1 MFCLVASSSVRD
13 SRATF
18 LRERKRRETT
28 WARYSLE
35 KHAPSAAE
43 LGQPTAHLSRYFR
56 TITSQ
61 SAIFTSRRPVFLSLY
76 LPLFI
81 LLRHKTGQTE
91 QRSNLPKQHSS
102 MCRWPTKGSQTA
114 GERKKKR
121 ETGAHLFVGHLMA
134 KITYCVRRAIR
145 WDRVQAGDRS
155 AGGDPLRALYVP
167 VRSTRGK
174 ACARHRR
181 TGRERRCDPP
191 SLRPTLK
198 GRCRRAVRPCRPV
211 PDRLR
216 PGRRSTHQSRRP
228 HPPSP
233 SSSLSCNQRKEKK
246 ETQTISMLTI
256 VTVHTSDRKK
266 EKNNNIK

>member
-61 SAIFTSRRPVFLSLY
+61 SAIFTSRRPVFSLSLY

-114 GERKKKR
+114 GERK
-121 ETGAHLFVGHLMA
+121 
-134 KITYCVRRAIR
+134 
-145 WDRVQAGDRS
+145 
-155 AGGDPLRALYVP
+155 RALG
-167 VRSTRGK
+167 SNDL
-174 ACARHRR
+174 CI
-181 TGRERRCDPP
+181 
-191 SLRPTLK
+191 
-198 GRCRRAVRPCRPV
+198 
-211 PDRLR
+211 
-216 PGRRSTHQSRRP
+216 
-228 HPPSP
+228 
-233 SSSLSCNQRKEKK
+233 
-246 ETQTISMLTI
+246 TIS
-256 VTVHTSDRKK
+256 TSIRVV
-266 EKNNNIK
+266 EASRSILVEEHNWYQI